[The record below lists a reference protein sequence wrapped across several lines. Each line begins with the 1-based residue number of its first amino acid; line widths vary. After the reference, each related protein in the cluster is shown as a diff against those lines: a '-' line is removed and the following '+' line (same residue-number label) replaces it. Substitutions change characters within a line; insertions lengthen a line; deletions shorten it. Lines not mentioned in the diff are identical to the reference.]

1 MIQDIRMTAKNAPKR
16 KKFNP
21 AAQKTPAF
29 AFDYEAEV
37 EAFYAQ
43 FPDYKGKL
51 WFVDMTP
58 ASATIV
64 RGGQEDISTGEGMLN
79 GFLSFSIRRMQ
90 PDRQSFAV
98 RESLN
103 GKAAIVIDKAGA
115 RKGLPRLMGA
125 TASDD
130 IEALNTYDHEIGHIV
145 TREGYGRRFGANMGE
160 NVGDAYATI
169 RHLQRF
175 GLDADI
181 KAFSEMRAV
190 EFVFRRDRGD
200 HFSTPTVDAIL
211 AAAATFDFKTLTP
224 AQTAEAAN
232 NFAIAHA
239 PHPALVT
246 YVTRALQPVNNKL
259 PDIVNGDMEPLREL
273 GRILLET
280 DNALVFQWGRKALT
294 AVIEGRVLVDGVLIQ
309 PQGPEWA
316 ALQQK
321 LDAREKQY
329 GQGLLFL
336 PPPNPPAED
345 GKYPPLRPPQNTSPL
360 PPAPK

>member
-1 MIQDIRMTAKNAPKR
+1 MTAKNAPKR
-16 KKFNP
+16 KSFNP
-21 AAQKTPAF
+21 AAQKQPAF
-29 AFDYEAEV
+29 VFDYEAEV

-58 ASATIV
+58 TSAAIV
-64 RGGQEDISTGEGMLN
+64 RGGQEDISKGEGMLK
-79 GFLSFSIRRMQ
+79 GFLNFSIRRMQ

-98 RESLN
+98 RD
-103 GKAAIVIDKAGA
+103 GMTGPAAIVIDKAGA
-115 RKGLPRLMGA
+115 RAGLPRLMGA

-130 IEALNTYDHEIGHIV
+130 LEALNTYDHEIGHIV

-160 NVGDAYATI
+160 NVGDAFATI

-211 AAAATFDFKTLTP
+211 AAAATFDFKKLTP

-259 PDIVNGDMEPLREL
+259 PDIVKGDMEPLREL
-273 GRILLET
+273 GQLLLET
-280 DNALVFQWGRKALT
+280 DNANVFKWGRTALT

-309 PQGPEWA
+309 PKGAEWA

-321 LDAREKQY
+321 LDAREQQH

-336 PPPNPPAED
+336 PPVNPVAAD
-345 GKYPPLRPPQNTSPL
+345 GRYPPIPPPKNTNPL